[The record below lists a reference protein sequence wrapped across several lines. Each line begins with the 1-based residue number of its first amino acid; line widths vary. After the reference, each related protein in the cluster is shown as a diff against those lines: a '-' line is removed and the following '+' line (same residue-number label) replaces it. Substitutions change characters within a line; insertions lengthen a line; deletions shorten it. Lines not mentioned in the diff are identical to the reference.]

1 MTVSELREMSAD
13 EVKSRLEELHEEAFN
28 LRFQHVSGQLTTP
41 IRLREVRRDIAK
53 AHTVLKEH
61 EIGIRT
67 LAGGAEERHG

>member
-1 MTVSELREMSAD
+1 MKVRELREMSAD
-13 EVKSRLEELHEEAFN
+13 EVKHRLEELHEEAFN

-67 LAGGAEERHG
+67 LAGGA

>member
-1 MTVSELREMSAD
+1 MVMKVSELREMSAD
-13 EVKSRLEELHEEAFN
+13 EVKNRLEELHEEAFN

-67 LAGGAEERHG
+67 LAGGA

>member
-1 MTVSELREMSAD
+1 MVMKVRELREMSAD
-13 EVKSRLEELHEEAFN
+13 EVKNRLEELHEEAFN

-67 LAGGAEERHG
+67 LAGGA

>member
-1 MTVSELREMSAD
+1 MKVSELREMSAD

-41 IRLREVRRDIAK
+41 IRLRDVRRDIAK

-61 EIGIRT
+61 EMGIRI
-67 LAGGAEERHG
+67 LAGGA

>member
-1 MTVSELREMSAD
+1 MKVSELREMSAD
-13 EVKSRLEELHEEAFN
+13 EVKNRLEELHEEAFN

-67 LAGGAEERHG
+67 LAGGA

>member
-1 MTVSELREMSAD
+1 MMVMKVSELREMSAD
-13 EVKSRLEELHEEAFN
+13 EVKNRLEELHEEAFN

-67 LAGGAEERHG
+67 LAGGA

>member
-1 MTVSELREMSAD
+1 MKVSELREMSAD

-53 AHTVLKEH
+53 AHTVLTEH
-61 EIGIRT
+61 DKGIRT
-67 LAGGAEERHG
+67 LAGGA

>member
-1 MTVSELREMSAD
+1 MKVSELREMSAD
-13 EVKSRLEELHEEAFN
+13 EVNNRLEELHEEAFN

-67 LAGGAEERHG
+67 LAGGA

>member
-1 MTVSELREMSAD
+1 MKVSELREMSAD

-41 IRLREVRRDIAK
+41 IRLGEVRRDIAK

-61 EIGIRT
+61 EIGIRN
-67 LAGGAEERHG
+67 LAGGA

>member
-1 MTVSELREMSAD
+1 MKVSELREMSAD
-13 EVKSRLEELHEEAFN
+13 EVKHRLEELHEEAFN

-67 LAGGAEERHG
+67 LAGGA

>member
-1 MTVSELREMSAD
+1 MKVSELREMSAD
-13 EVKSRLEELHEEAFN
+13 EVKDRLQELHEEAFN

-61 EIGIRT
+61 QIGIRT
-67 LAGGAEERHG
+67 LAGGA

>member
-1 MTVSELREMSAD
+1 MKVRELREMSAD
-13 EVKSRLEELHEEAFN
+13 EVKNRLEELHEEAFN

-67 LAGGAEERHG
+67 LAGGA

>member
-1 MTVSELREMSAD
+1 MKVSELRDMSVD
-13 EVKSRLEELHEEAFN
+13 EVKDILQELHEEAFN

-61 EIGIRT
+61 QMGIRS
-67 LAGGAEERHG
+67 LAGGA

>member
-1 MTVSELREMSAD
+1 MKVSELREMSAD
-13 EVKSRLEELHEEAFN
+13 EVKNRLEELHEEAFN

-61 EIGIRT
+61 EIGIRN
-67 LAGGAEERHG
+67 LAGGA

>member
-1 MTVSELREMSAD
+1 MKVSELRDMSAD
-13 EVKSRLEELHEEAFN
+13 EVKDRLQELHEEAFN

-61 EIGIRT
+61 QIGIRT
-67 LAGGAEERHG
+67 LAGGA